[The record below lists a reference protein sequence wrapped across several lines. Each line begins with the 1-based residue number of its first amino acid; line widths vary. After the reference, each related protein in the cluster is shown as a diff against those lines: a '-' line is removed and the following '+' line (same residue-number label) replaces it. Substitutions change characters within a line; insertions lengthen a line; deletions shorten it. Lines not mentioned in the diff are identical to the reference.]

1 MLLRSRVA
9 SAVRAIVLLGLL
21 ATVVACAGNPARPP
35 TWRVPRVGPRQ
46 LLAYVPVG
54 AQVLVEIDVARLRA
68 NPVVGDM
75 VRRLVDAETPVNPGV
90 PLPPGLPAS
99 LQGIDAILIASFL
112 VGDDDAQT
120 LTLLQVA
127 PNHTVAGVEVGVGVV
142 AVGPE
147 NLVAQALLMGNA
159 ARGLVP
165 AHRMSAALLAARQR
179 IELPGT
185 DAVALRITA
194 TISAVAAAAIGVP
207 TTLAVWSDVVDDA
220 AILLSCPR
228 ASVDTLA
235 QRLRQLSQHKMV
247 RLLGLAPSLAQLRV
261 QHTAP
266 WSRIIV
272 VIAPGPLRRA
282 VQRALAALGAT
293 GPEHGA
299 NERTLGAG
307 PEHGANERTLGAGPS
322 HGANERTLGA
332 GPSHEA
338 NERTLGAGQTEAPAL
353 LGDRCYGR

>member
-1 MLLRSRVA
+1 MLLQLRPQRAPTVVNV
-9 SAVRAIVLLGLL
+9 VRIVVLLAILG
-21 ATVVACAGNPARPP
+21 AVVACGGKPARPP
-35 TWRVPRVGPRQ
+35 RWPVPRSGPGQ
-46 LLAYVPVG
+46 LLAYVPAG
-54 AQVLVEIDVARLRA
+54 AQLLVEIDVARLRA
-68 NPVVGDM
+68 NPVVGEL
-75 VRRLVDAETPVNPGV
+75 VRRLVDAESPVNPGV

-99 LQGIDAILIASFL
+99 MRGVDAIVLASFG
-112 VGDDDAQT
+112 VGSDDAQT

-159 ARGLVP
+159 ARGLAL

-185 DAVALRITA
+185 DASALRITA
-194 TISAVAAAAIGVP
+194 TVSPAAAATLGVP

-282 VQRALAALGAT
+282 VQRGLAALGAT

-299 NERTLGAG
+299 NKRTLGAG

-332 GPSHEA
+332 GPADTVGTSTQ
-338 NERTLGAGQTEAPAL
+338 NVPQSPQGAVP
-353 LGDRCYGR
+353 